1 MFSDLLELIDE
12 NGRSVRA
19 YEICARTA
27 RNRAIGELD
36 NSAALFLLA
45 MAAQRFVDSFD
56 DQPITVD
63 EAAREGEKI
72 GGYIT
77 DLNDAYNQSD
87 TGIRI
92 SALNKVAN
100 ALSQKKPDRLRLSPL
115 PTG

>member
-1 MFSDLLELIDE
+1 MFKDLSEIIDE

-27 RNRAIGELD
+27 RNRAISEPE

-63 EAAREGEKI
+63 EAAKQGEKI
-72 GGYIT
+72 GTYIES
-77 DLNDAYNQSD
+77 LDAAF
-87 TGIRI
+87 R
-92 SALNKVAN
+92 SADCEEKLSSLNKVAK
-100 ALSQKKPDRLRLSPL
+100 ALSEKRS
-115 PTG
+115 